1 MLNLN
6 HIQTLKKIKNG
17 KVVCIDK
24 KHKDLDYLYELGYIE
39 ITVVDKPGDYFA
51 HPYLTEKGKA
61 KLFEIRMRLFEIW
74 LPVVIANTIAIISLV
89 IAIIAL
95 SK

>member
-1 MLNLN
+1 MLNFN

-51 HPYLTEKGKA
+51 HPYLTE
-61 KLFEIRMRLFEIW
+61 IRMRLFEIW